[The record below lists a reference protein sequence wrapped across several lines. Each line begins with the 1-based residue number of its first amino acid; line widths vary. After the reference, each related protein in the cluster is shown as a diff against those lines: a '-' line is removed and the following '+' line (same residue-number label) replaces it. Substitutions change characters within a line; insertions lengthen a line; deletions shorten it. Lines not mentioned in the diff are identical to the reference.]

1 MKVHFLYNYVK
12 LQQNIYVFK
21 GENFVLNNLEEPP
34 VKSRNKFQFP
44 HVFIIL
50 FGIIVLVGISSY
62 FIPAG
67 EYERVTNEDGREIV
81 VEGTYHA
88 VESSP
93 PGFFDFFLAVPEGML
108 EGGYIIFFIL
118 IVGGSF
124 GILLSTNA
132 IEEVMASLT
141 AKMSNREIYII
152 PVVMA
157 FFALGGATFGM
168 SEETIPFMLIL
179 IPMAIRM
186 GFDSMVGAGMV
197 LVGAYSGF
205 TAAFLNPFTV
215 GVAQSIA
222 GLPLFSG
229 MGTRVVFWFLFVGIS
244 TAYVMIYAK
253 KVKKDPKLSI
263 MYDDD
268 RKRDLSN
275 EPQSEKG
282 AIPARQILIMVVL
295 AATLVGLAL
304 GVTLLDWYTNEIAA
318 LFLIMGIVVG
328 VIAKMR
334 VNEIAENFVKG
345 CESLVNGALVVGFA
359 YGILVVLQ
367 NSNTIDTIL
376 HGTASIVGGLP
387 ASLTAI
393 GMFMT
398 QSFLNFLIP
407 SGSGQAALTMPIM
420 APLADLVGVSRQTA
434 VLAFQLGD
442 GITNLITPT
451 SGAFMAALAIAQIPW
466 VKWVRWIWPLILIQT
481 VVGAIFITIA
491 HLFIW

>member
-1 MKVHFLYNYVK
+1 M
-12 LQQNIYVFK
+12 
-21 GENFVLNNLEEPP
+21 NNQEESP
-34 VKSRNKFQFP
+34 VESKRKFQFP
-44 HVFIIL
+44 HVFVIL

-67 EYERVTNEDGREIV
+67 EYDRVANEEGREIV

-88 VESSP
+88 VESNP
-93 PGFFDFFLAVPEGML
+93 PGIFDFFLAVPEGML
-108 EGGYIIFFIL
+108 EGAYIIFFIF

-132 IEEVMASLT
+132 IEDVMASLT
-141 AKMSNREIYII
+141 AKMGNREIYII
-152 PVVMA
+152 PVIML

-179 IPMAIRM
+179 IPLALRM
-186 GFDSMVGAGMV
+186 GFDSMVGAGIV

-222 GLPLFSG
+222 EVPLFSG
-229 MGTRVVFWFLFVGIS
+229 MGTRIIFWFIFVGIS
-244 TAYVMIYAK
+244 IAYVMIYAK
-253 KVKKDPKLSI
+253 KVKKNPTLSI
-263 MYDDD
+263 MYEDD
-268 RKRDLSN
+268 RARDLSHSPQN
-275 EPQSEKG
+275 EKSQV
-282 AIPARQILIMVVL
+282 PARQILIMVVL
-295 AATLVGLAL
+295 GATLVGLAL

-318 LFLIMGIVVG
+318 LFLVMGIVVG

-345 CESLVNGALVVGFA
+345 CESIVNGALVVGFA
-359 YGILVVLQ
+359 YGILVMLQ

-376 HGTASIVGGLP
+376 HAAASLVGGLP

-451 SGAFMAALAIAQIPW
+451 SGSFMAALAIAKIPW
-466 VKWVRWIWPLILIQT
+466 VKWVKWIWPLIIIQT
-481 VVGAIFITIA
+481 VVGAILITIA